1 MDYQNRFEKEVTD
14 IFVKED
20 TESVKTDSFEHHVNR
35 MAEAYNKMK
44 NSIEEKYAEQDY
56 EPEYYVTESGKIE
69 ELTKEKELDMLN
81 QAYENHSNFMATS
94 TEIWSELQD
103 FTPSVVYH
111 KGSEQTANEQNIGE
125 NQENTA
131 KSKAKNKGDED
142 KISQALQ
149 KIMQEDLT
157 IKTVN
162 DSANHQTLIYG
173 IGEQQL
179 EVLVETLK
187 NKYKVEIELS
197 RPKVAFRETIRG
209 TSDVEYKYKKQ
220 SGGHG
225 QYGHVKMRFSPSGNL
240 EEAYE
245 FSQEV
250 VGGAVPKNFF
260 PAVEKGLQEGVQK
273 GPLAAYP
280 VLGIKAVLYDGSYH
294 AVDSSEMAFKV
305 AAREALKK
313 GILEAKPVL
322 LEPIASLKI
331 TLPDVYTGDVMG
343 DLNKK
348 RARVLGMTPDNKGT
362 TEILADIPYI
372 ELYGYGTRL
381 RSMTQGSGDF
391 SYQFARYEQAP
402 EEVARVQME
411 ERASKLAS
419 EEDK

>member
-1 MDYQNRFEKEVTD
+1 MRY
-14 IFVKED
+14 
-20 TESVKTDSFEHHVNR
+20 
-35 MAEAYNKMK
+35 
-44 NSIEEKYAEQDY
+44 
-56 EPEYYVTESGKIE
+56 
-69 ELTKEKELDMLN
+69 
-81 QAYENHSNFMATS
+81 
-94 TEIWSELQD
+94 
-103 FTPSVVYH
+103 
-111 KGSEQTANEQNIGE
+111 
-125 NQENTA
+125 
-131 KSKAKNKGDED
+131 KAKNKGDED

-280 VLGIKAVLYDGSYH
+280 VLGIKAVLY
-294 AVDSSEMAFKV
+294 
-305 AAREALKK
+305 L
-313 GILEAKPVL
+313 
-322 LEPIASLKI
+322 SLI
-331 TLPDVYTGDVMG
+331 H
-343 DLNKK
+343 
-348 RARVLGMTPDNKGT
+348 
-362 TEILADIPYI
+362 I
-372 ELYGYGTRL
+372 
-381 RSMTQGSGDF
+381 
-391 SYQFARYEQAP
+391 
-402 EEVARVQME
+402 
-411 ERASKLAS
+411 
-419 EEDK
+419 